1 MKHRIDP
8 KIDCVFKALLGSV
21 ENRNLLVHFLNA
33 ILTGDLTA
41 PITEAEIL
49 NPYNDKEF
57 LDDKLSVVD
66 VKAKDSEGRLY
77 QIEIQLLTYR
87 HLPERMVYTWCD
99 IIGQQLQS
107 GTDYSLLKPVYSI
120 WLLAENLLPSETE
133 QPQEYKLQNRQGHTL
148 ADLGGIHLLE
158 LKKFTADQ
166 IETEEQRWLQ
176 FFKEGEQLDEA
187 ALPDW
192 MNTDEMRQ
200 AMNTLKLFS
209 EKERDYHAYQ
219 ARQNYLR
226 EQRTIQIEREEDL
239 REMEKIKLEKQ
250 RIEQE
255 KQRIEQEKEQ
265 VEQEKKRIEREKEQI
280 MLENEQ
286 IQHDMEQAQQHLE
299 RERLEKQAALQREQ
313 SLQEENERLKVLLAQ
328 STK

>member
-8 KIDCVFKALLGSV
+8 KIDCVFKALLGSE

-33 ILTGDLTA
+33 VLVDDLA
-41 PITEAEIL
+41 SPITEAEIL

-66 VKAKDSEGRLY
+66 VKAKDGEGRLY
-77 QIEIQLLTYR
+77 QIEIQLLAYR

-99 IIGQQLQS
+99 IISQQLQS
-107 GTDYSLLKPVYSI
+107 GHDYSLLKPVFSI
-120 WLLAENLLPSETE
+120 WLLAENLLPGEAGYAH
-133 QPQEYKLQNRQGHTL
+133 EYKLQNRSGRNL

-158 LKKFTADQ
+158 LKKFTAER
-166 IETEEQRWLQ
+166 IETEEQRWLK
-176 FFKEGEQLDEA
+176 FFKDGERLDDA

-200 AMNTLKLFS
+200 AMSTLKQFS

-226 EQRTIQIEREEDL
+226 EQRTLQIEREEDQ
-239 REMEKIKLEKQ
+239 REMERIK
-250 RIEQE
+250 QE
-255 KQRIEQEKEQ
+255 
-265 VEQEKKRIEREKEQI
+265 
-280 MLENEQ
+280 
-286 IQHDMEQAQQHLE
+286 MEQAQQD
-299 RERLEKQAALQREQ
+299 LQRERMEKQ
-313 SLQEENERLKVLLAQ
+313 SLQEENERLKALLAQ
-328 STK
+328 SKQ

>member
-8 KIDCVFKALLGSV
+8 KIDCVFKALLGSE
-21 ENRNLLVHFLNA
+21 ENRNLLIHFLNA
-33 ILTGDLTA
+33 ILTSDLSS
-41 PITEAEIL
+41 PITEVEIL

-99 IIGQQLQS
+99 IISQQLQS
-107 GTDYSLLKPVYSI
+107 GNDYSLLKPVYSI
-120 WLLAENLLPSETE
+120 WLLAENLLPGEG
-133 QPQEYKLQNRQGHTL
+133 EYAHEYTLSDRQGRKL
-148 ADLGGIHLLE
+148 GNLGGIHLLE
-158 LKKFTADQ
+158 LKKFTAER

-176 FFKEGEQLDEA
+176 FFKEGEQLDES

-200 AMNTLKLFS
+200 AMKTLKLFS

-219 ARQNYLR
+219 SRQNYLR
-226 EQRTIQIEREEDL
+226 EQRTIQIEREEDQ
-239 REMEKIKLEKQ
+239 RAMEKMQ
-250 RIEQE
+250 QE
-255 KQRIEQEKEQ
+255 
-265 VEQEKKRIEREKEQI
+265 
-280 MLENEQ
+280 
-286 IQHDMEQAQQHLE
+286 LE
-299 RERLEKQAALQREQ
+299 RERMEKQAALRDREAALQREQ
-313 SLQEENERLKVLLAQ
+313 SLQEENERLKALLAQ
-328 STK
+328 SDRTS

>member
-33 ILTGDLTA
+33 ILTSDLTA

-66 VKAKDSEGRLY
+66 VKAKDSDGRLY

-87 HLPERMVYTWCD
+87 NLPERMVYTWCD
-99 IIGQQLQS
+99 IISQQLQS
-107 GTDYSLLKPVYSI
+107 GNDYSLLKPVYSI
-120 WLLAENLLPSETE
+120 WLLAENLLPGETDYAH
-133 QPQEYKLQNRQGHTL
+133 EYKLQNRQGRTL

-158 LKKFTADQ
+158 LKKFTAER

-176 FFKEGEQLDEA
+176 FFKEGEQLDET

-192 MNTDEMRQ
+192 MNTEEMRQ
-200 AMNTLKLFS
+200 AMKTLKMFS
-209 EKERDYHAYQ
+209 DKERDYHAYQ

-226 EQRTIQIEREEDL
+226 EQRTIQVE
-239 REMEKIKLEKQ
+239 
-250 RIEQE
+250 IEQ
-255 KQRIEQEKEQ
+255 
-265 VEQEKKRIEREKEQI
+265 
-280 MLENEQ
+280 M
-286 IQHDMEQAQQHLE
+286 QHDMEQAQQDLQ
-299 RERLEKQAALQREQ
+299 RERIEKQAALQREEAALQ
-313 SLQEENERLKVLLAQ
+313 REHAALQENQSAQAEIERLKALLNQ
-328 STK
+328 PKL

>member
-8 KIDCVFKALLGSV
+8 KIDCVFKALLGAE

-33 ILTGDLTA
+33 VLADDLHA
-41 PITEAEIL
+41 PIAEAEIL

-87 HLPERMVYTWCD
+87 HLPERRVYTWCD
-99 IIGQQLQS
+99 IISQQLQS
-107 GTDYSLLKPVYSI
+107 GNDYSLLRPVYSI
-120 WLLAENLLPSETE
+120 WLLAENLLPDEE
-133 QPQEYKLQNRQGHTL
+133 EYAHEYTL
-148 ADLGGIHLLE
+148 RDRLGRTLGNLGGIHLLE
-158 LKKFTADQ
+158 LKKFTAERV
-166 IETEEQRWLQ
+166 ETEEQRWLK
-176 FFKEGEQLDEA
+176 FFKDGEYLDDT

-192 MNTDEMRQ
+192 MNTEEMRQ

-226 EQRTIQIEREEDL
+226 EQRTIQVE
-239 REMEKIKLEKQ
+239 
-250 RIEQE
+250 IEQM
-255 KQRIEQEKEQ
+255 QQE
-265 VEQEKKRIEREKEQI
+265 
-280 MLENEQ
+280 
-286 IQHDMEQAQQHLE
+286 LE
-299 RERLEKQAALQREQ
+299 REQTEKQAALQREQ
-313 SLQEENERLKVLLAQ
+313 AALQEKQSMQAEIEWLKALLAQ
-328 STK
+328 VDRT

>member
-8 KIDCVFKALLGSV
+8 KIDCVFKALLGSE

-33 ILTGDLTA
+33 VLADDLTA

-49 NPYNDKEF
+49 NPYNEKEF
-57 LDDKLSVVD
+57 LDDKLNVVD
-66 VKAKDSEGRLY
+66 VKAKDSDGRLY

-99 IIGQQLQS
+99 IISQQLQS
-107 GTDYSLLKPVYSI
+107 GNDYSLLKPVYSI
-120 WLLAENLLPSETE
+120 WLLAENLLSGEVGYAH
-133 QPQEYKLQNRQGHTL
+133 EYKLQNRLGRTL

-166 IETEEQRWLQ
+166 VETEEERWLK
-176 FFKEGEQLDEA
+176 FFKDGEQLDDT

-192 MNTDEMRQ
+192 MKTEEMRQ

-226 EQRTIQIEREEDL
+226 EQRTLQVEREEIQQAL
-239 REMEKIKLEKQ
+239 
-250 RIEQE
+250 EQE
-255 KQRIEQEKEQ
+255 R
-265 VEQEKKRIEREKEQI
+265 
-280 MLENEQ
+280 M
-286 IQHDMEQAQQHLE
+286 
-299 RERLEKQAALQREQ
+299 EKQAALRDRDAALRDREAAFQREQ
-313 SLQEENERLKVLLAQ
+313 SAQAEIERLKALLVQMDQRGKAQ
-328 STK
+328 

>member
-33 ILTGDLTA
+33 ILTRDLSS
-41 PITEAEIL
+41 PITEVEIL

-87 HLPERMVYTWCD
+87 HLPERMVYNWCD
-99 IIGQQLQS
+99 IISQQLQS
-107 GTDYSLLKPVYSI
+107 GNDYSLLKPVYSI
-120 WLLAENLLPSETE
+120 WLLAENLLPGETDYAH
-133 QPQEYKLQNRQGHTL
+133 EYKLQNRQGRTL

-158 LKKFTADQ
+158 LKKFTAER

-176 FFKEGEQLDEA
+176 FFKEGEQLDET

-192 MNTDEMRQ
+192 MNTEEMRQ
-200 AMNTLKLFS
+200 AMKTLKLFS
-209 EKERDYHAYQ
+209 DKERDYHAYQ

-226 EQRTIQIEREEDL
+226 EQRTIQVE
-239 REMEKIKLEKQ
+239 
-250 RIEQE
+250 IEQ
-255 KQRIEQEKEQ
+255 
-265 VEQEKKRIEREKEQI
+265 
-280 MLENEQ
+280 M
-286 IQHDMEQAQQHLE
+286 QHDMEQAQQDLQ
-299 RERLEKQAALQREQ
+299 RERIEKQAALQREEAALQ
-313 SLQEENERLKVLLAQ
+313 REHAALQENQSAQAEIERLKALLNQ
-328 STK
+328 PKL

>member
-33 ILTGDLTA
+33 ILTRDLSS
-41 PITEAEIL
+41 PITEVEIL

-87 HLPERMVYTWCD
+87 HLPERMVYNWCD
-99 IIGQQLQS
+99 IISQQLQS
-107 GTDYSLLKPVYSI
+107 GNDYSLLKPVYSI
-120 WLLAENLLPSETE
+120 WLLAENLLPGETDYAH
-133 QPQEYKLQNRQGHTL
+133 EYKLQNRQGRTL

-158 LKKFTADQ
+158 LKKFTAER

-176 FFKEGEQLDEA
+176 FFKEGEQLDET

-192 MNTDEMRQ
+192 MNTEEMRQ
-200 AMNTLKLFS
+200 AMKTLKMFS
-209 EKERDYHAYQ
+209 DKERDYHAYQ

-226 EQRTIQIEREEDL
+226 EQRTIQVE
-239 REMEKIKLEKQ
+239 
-250 RIEQE
+250 IEQ
-255 KQRIEQEKEQ
+255 
-265 VEQEKKRIEREKEQI
+265 
-280 MLENEQ
+280 M
-286 IQHDMEQAQQHLE
+286 QHDMEQAQQDLQ
-299 RERLEKQAALQREQ
+299 RERIEKQAALQREEAALQ
-313 SLQEENERLKVLLAQ
+313 REHAALQENQSAQAEIERLKALLNQ
-328 STK
+328 PKL